1 MIIFKHPND
10 LQLHLQNLRNNN
22 RTIGFV
28 PTMGALH
35 KGHLSLISHSKDKT
49 DVTVCSI
56 FVNPVQFNNAK
67 DYERYPI
74 TTEPDILLLEE
85 SGCDI
90 LFLPSEKDIY
100 PDEASRNKHFDIG
113 YLENILEGKFRPG
126 HFQGV
131 CMVVEKLI
139 NIVNPTYLFLGRKDY
154 QQSLVIRKLLTLM
167 NKKIIIE
174 VCPTLREPNGLAMS
188 SRNLRLDSAEKN
200 QAAELHQSL
209 VTISKEVA
217 QENITVLKNKEKA
230 RLEKMGFKIDY
241 LELANADNLQ
251 VLENYNGH
259 DNLVI
264 LVAAFLHDV
273 RLIDNVP
280 ITA

>member
-10 LQLHLQNLRNNN
+10 LQLYLQKLRNNN

-35 KGHLSLISHSKDKT
+35 KGHLSLISHCKNKT

-74 TTEPDILLLEE
+74 TTGPDILLLEE

-139 NIVNPTYLFLGRKDY
+139 NIVEPTYLFLGQKDY

-241 LELANADNLQ
+241 LELANGDNLQ
-251 VLENYNGH
+251 VLENYNGR

-264 LVAAFLHDV
+264 LIAAFLHDV

-280 ITA
+280 VTA